1 ADVWDAEGDLTAL
14 RAPFLPQESATA
26 LARFE
31 TAAAERSRHIPPA
44 HLNGAVPI
52 HGHEHVIGSGVLT
65 PRHESTN
72 AAQ

>member
-31 TAAAERSRHIPPA
+31 TAPAGRPVLLARALAIRLAAEAARAAASAQAGP
-44 HLNGAVPI
+44 
-52 HGHEHVIGSGVLT
+52 HG
-65 PRHESTN
+65 
-72 AAQ
+72 